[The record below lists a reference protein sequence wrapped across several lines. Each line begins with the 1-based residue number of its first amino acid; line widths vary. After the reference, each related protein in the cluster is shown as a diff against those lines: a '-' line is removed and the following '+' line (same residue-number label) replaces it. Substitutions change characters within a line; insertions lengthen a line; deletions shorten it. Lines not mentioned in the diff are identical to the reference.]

1 LAGKHEPPI
10 KRTLLKVATSTL
22 RALIL
27 AALVVL
33 GIVGLTK
40 LFPQNESLGITGAG
54 APGSKVGSSPSPTA
68 SVTPTP
74 TSSRKAKVKGVV
86 VLVLNGTTRKGLA
99 AEVSRT
105 LANAGYKPKV
115 PGNAKSA
122 RKTIVYYRTDAL
134 PAAQLIVR
142 KSFPD
147 ALLKPAPAS
156 VPRDVRVEIVLGADF
171 VASSPS
177 S

>member
-1 LAGKHEPPI
+1 MAGRHEPPI
-10 KRTLLKVATSTL
+10 NRTLLRVATSTL

-40 LFPQNESLGITGAG
+40 LFPQNESLGITGA
-54 APGSKVGSSPSPTA
+54 APPGSKVSGSPSPTP

-74 TSSRKAKVKGVV
+74 TSTRKAKVKGVV

-115 PGNAKSA
+115 PGNAKST
-122 RKTIVYYRTDAL
+122 RRTIVYYRKDSL
-134 PAAQLIVR
+134 PEAQLIVR
-142 KSFPD
+142 KYFPD

-156 VPRDVRVEIVLGADF
+156 VPDDVRVEIVLGADF

>member
-1 LAGKHEPPI
+1 M
-10 KRTLLKVATSTL
+10 ATSTL

-54 APGSKVGSSPSPTA
+54 GGSPKAGTSPSPSQGQSPSPT
-68 SVTPTP
+68 P
-74 TSSRKAKVKGVV
+74 SRKAKVKGVV
-86 VLVLNGTTRKGLA
+86 VLVLNGTSRKGLA

-105 LANAGYKPKV
+105 MENAGYKPKV
-115 PGNAKSA
+115 PGNAKPT
-122 RKTIVYYRTDAL
+122 RRTIIYYRSDSL
-134 PAAQLIVR
+134 PEAQLILR
-142 KSFPD
+142 KYFPD

-156 VPRDVRVEIVLGADF
+156 VSADVRVEIVLGADF
-171 VASSPS
+171 VTSSP
-177 S
+177 

>member
-1 LAGKHEPPI
+1 M
-10 KRTLLKVATSTL
+10 ATSTL

-54 APGSKVGSSPSPTA
+54 GGSPKAGTSPTPSGQSPSPT
-68 SVTPTP
+68 P
-74 TSSRKAKVKGVV
+74 SRKAKVKGVV
-86 VLVLNGTTRKGLA
+86 VLVLNGTSRKGLA

-105 LANAGYKPKV
+105 MENAGYKPKV
-115 PGNAKSA
+115 PGNSKPT
-122 RKTIVYYRTDAL
+122 RRTIIYYRSDSL
-134 PAAQLIVR
+134 PEAQLIVR
-142 KSFPD
+142 KYFPD

-156 VPRDVRVEIVLGADF
+156 VPADVRVEILLGADF
-171 VASSPS
+171 VTSSP
-177 S
+177 

>member
-10 KRTLLKVATSTL
+10 NKRLLKVATSTL

-54 APGSKVGSSPSPTA
+54 PSSKVSGSPSATP

-74 TSSRKAKVKGVV
+74 KSRRKAKVKGVV

-105 LANAGYKPKV
+105 LDNAGYKPKV
-115 PGNAKSA
+115 PGNARST
-122 RKTIVYYRTDAL
+122 RRTIVYYRKDSL
-134 PAAQLIVR
+134 PEAQLIVR
-142 KSFPD
+142 KYFPD
-147 ALLKPAPAS
+147 ALLKQAPAS
-156 VPRDVRVEIVLGADF
+156 VPKDVRVEIVLGADF
-171 VASSPS
+171 VAGSPS
-177 S
+177 P